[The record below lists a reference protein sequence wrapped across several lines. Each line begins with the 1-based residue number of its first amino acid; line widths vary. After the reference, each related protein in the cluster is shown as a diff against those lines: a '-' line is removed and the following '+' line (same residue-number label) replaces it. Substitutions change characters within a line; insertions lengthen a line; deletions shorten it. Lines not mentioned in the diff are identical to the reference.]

1 VSQPAVAPPA
11 LVQRTLL
18 GDALDEMD
26 VAAFVFDE
34 DENYVAVNVAA
45 CRLTGYEREELLSL
59 RVRDITSR
67 PARALRHLDE
77 VSRGDRAGGEATI
90 RRKDGSTVAVSYRA
104 AQTRVA
110 GMPFLIGLCWP
121 VDEPAAT
128 PAA

>member
-1 VSQPAVAPPA
+1 MARPALAPPA

-18 GDALDEMD
+18 GDALDEME
-26 VAAFVFDE
+26 VAAFVFDD
-34 DENYVAVNVAA
+34 DENYVAVNAAA
-45 CRLTGYEREELLSL
+45 CQLTGYGRDELLAL
-59 RVRDITSR
+59 RVRDVTAR

-77 VSRGDRAGGEATI
+77 VSRGERAGGEATI
-90 RRKDGSTVAVSYRA
+90 RRKDGSTVFVSYRA
-104 AQTRVA
+104 ARTRVA